1 MKNAAQR
8 DAENTSK
15 YDRRDT
21 ENCDKVLLAIPRS
34 ATRLDYKGIE
44 LCVSHQGI
52 EQQTKHICGY
62 Y

>member
-1 MKNAAQR
+1 MRLNVTQR
-8 DAENTSK
+8 IRQIRPQGHREL
-15 YDRRDT
+15 
-21 ENCDKVLLAIPRS
+21 CDKVLLAIPRS